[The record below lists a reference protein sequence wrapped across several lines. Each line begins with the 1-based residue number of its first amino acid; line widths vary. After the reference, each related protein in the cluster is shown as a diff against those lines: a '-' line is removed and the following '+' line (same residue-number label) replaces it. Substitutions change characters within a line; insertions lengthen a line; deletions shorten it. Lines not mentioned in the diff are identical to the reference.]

1 MRCRNEYFFGGPG
14 KSPKL
19 NISQDTMNGVYIGG
33 SNIEGGGGG
42 YTVQYANT
50 IQRKD
55 YQCITMCMP
64 YSISEA
70 ITLKLQSNLDPIYNR
85 R

>member
-33 SNIEGGGGG
+33 SNIEGGGGA
-42 YTVQYANT
+42 TLCSTPIQYKGKT
-50 IQRKD
+50 ISVSL
-55 YQCITMCMP
+55 CAC
-64 YSISEA
+64 
-70 ITLKLQSNLDPIYNR
+70 PIAYLSPLH
-85 R
+85 